1 MNPVGVTILCVF
13 AAVIGGF
20 FGFLFGMKRVY
31 DDSVIPTRENA
42 DRLRVQN
49 RDLRQELDDIRN
61 GEDAS

>member
-1 MNPVGVTILCVF
+1 MNFIGVTILCVL

-49 RDLRQELDDIRN
+49 RDLRQELDDIVN
-61 GEDAS
+61 GDES